1 MLGRAG
7 RARGG
12 RGPLQGRRVAPEP
25 GVQPM
30 TGNAPEHLHDP
41 GGKVRLGLPDGVIG
55 GATFSD
61 CGRYRQA
68 LTRDWTP
75 EGEAARAVL
84 FVGMNPSV
92 AGAEVSDPTCHRELT
107 FARDWGFTRYLKAN
121 VLDWR
126 ATAPRDIPHDPALAA
141 SAQNLA
147 VLARLTREADTL
159 VMASGKIHPRYEAL
173 RDAALALLRASGKP
187 LLCLGHNKDGSA
199 KHPLYIRRDTKPVP
213 F

>member
-1 MLGRAG
+1 MS
-7 RARGG
+7 
-12 RGPLQGRRVAPEP
+12 APH
-25 GVQPM
+25 
-30 TGNAPEHLHDP
+30 APQDRHDP
-41 GGKVRLGLPDGVIG
+41 GGKTRIALPEDVTGT
-55 GATFSD
+55 ARFSD
-61 CGRYRQA
+61 CGRYRHA

-75 EGEAARAVL
+75 PGTAPRAIL
-84 FVGMNPSV
+84 FVGLNPSV

-126 ATAPRDIPHDPALAA
+126 ATAPRDIPPDPALAA
-141 SAQNLA
+141 SPENLA
-147 VLARLTREADTL
+147 VLAALTEQADTL
-159 VMASGKIHPRYEAL
+159 VMASGKIHPRYAGP
-173 RDAALALLRASGKP
+173 RDAALALLRGSGKP